1 VTLSFREPATLD
13 EACSILAGDEWGAR
27 AISGGTAVV
36 LMMRQGLIAP
46 TTLVS
51 LNNLEGLRGIDLSSD
66 GLRVGAR
73 TTLTGIASS
82 AQVRSLAPSLAEA
95 CAKVGNVRVRN
106 LGTIGGNVAEA
117 DYASDPPAVLVSL
130 DAVCTVVGPVRTR
143 LVPVADL
150 ITGFYTTSLEPGEI
164 ITGVTI
170 PLFRDANVRFT
181 YHRYVSG
188 SSEDRPCVGVATAAE
203 FDQGRVKDLRVV
215 VGAVAP
221 VPQRFDNI
229 AREAIG
235 TALDAVTR
243 DHIAGAYAAAIDPI
257 EDARGSVWYRKRMV
271 EVFVRKGLEGLVAP

>member
-1 VTLSFREPATLD
+1 MTLSFLEPATLE
-13 EACSILAGDEWGAR
+13 EACSVLAGDEWGAKV
-27 AISGGTAVV
+27 ISGGTAVV

-51 LNNLEGLRGIDLSSD
+51 LTNLEGLQGIQMTSD
-66 GLRVGAR
+66 ELRMGAR
-73 TTLTGIASS
+73 TTLTEIATS
-82 AQVRSLAPSLAEA
+82 AEVRSVAPSLAEA

-130 DAVCTVVGPVRTR
+130 DAVCTVVGPARTR

-164 ITGVTI
+164 ITGLTI
-170 PLFRDANVRFT
+170 SLFPDANVRCA

-221 VPQRFDNI
+221 VPQRFDDI

-235 TALDAVTR
+235 TALDAAIR
-243 DHIAGAYAAAIDPI
+243 DHIASAYAAAIDPI
-257 EDARGSVWYRKRMV
+257 EDARGSVWYRRRMV